1 MLAPWLTIINTSL
14 GLQWSSANGGLL
26 GSGMGSSE
34 NSGKTQNFVIL
45 NCFISS
51 MSLQLQ
57 LSDNTY
63 PKEGVGRGGL
73 TGTALSCIWT
83 SKTKELLEL
92 FQTPVPEG
100 CFSLNRINGRCSGT
114 ESHPDEKKKEEQN
127 SAKDDLSCIM
137 LSGVSNSFRFLV

>member
-63 PKEGVGRGGL
+63 PKGREGWTHWYSIVMHLDKQNQR
-73 TGTALSCIWT
+73 ALGA
-83 SKTKELLEL
+83 
-92 FQTPVPEG
+92 F
-100 CFSLNRINGRCSGT
+100 
-114 ESHPDEKKKEEQN
+114 
-127 SAKDDLSCIM
+127 
-137 LSGVSNSFRFLV
+137 SNSRPRRLLFP